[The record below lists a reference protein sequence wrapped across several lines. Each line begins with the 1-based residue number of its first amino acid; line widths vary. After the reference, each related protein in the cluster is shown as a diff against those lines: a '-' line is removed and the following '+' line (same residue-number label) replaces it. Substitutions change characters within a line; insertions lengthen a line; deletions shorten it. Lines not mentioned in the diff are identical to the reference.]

1 MPAVIGTGPFSWNEP
16 AGRRLPSPMSTPDRP
31 SSALPGRL
39 PERPSCPFCGGEETE
54 LHSLF
59 GSHASVTTYWCRRCR
74 SPFEY
79 MKWGR
84 QPPADEREG
93 ESGREG

>member
-1 MPAVIGTGPFSWNEP
+1 MSDSDDPI
-16 AGRRLPSPMSTPDRP
+16 SP
-31 SSALPGRL
+31 LPGAL
-39 PERPSCPFCGGEETE
+39 PERPPCPFCEGEETE

-74 SPFEY
+74 SPFEQ

-84 QPPADEREG
+84 TDPGAGGGPPAGGERAG
-93 ESGREG
+93 